1 MRDLTLAIPQGFS
14 KRKTKNILSTTAQI
28 NLLLLIA
35 ILLLSGAYLFFV
47 NSIGTKGYEIKK
59 LEQQLGQLEFQQKK
73 LQVQASDLQSITAIQ
88 QQAQKLNFVPA
99 QNPTYLKDHDY
110 ALK

>member
-14 KRKTKNILSTTAQI
+14 KRKTQSISTTVQI
-28 NLLLLIA
+28 NFLLLIL
-35 ILLLSGAYLFFV
+35 IVLLTGAYLFLV

-59 LEQQLGQLEFQQKK
+59 LEQQLAQLEFAQKK
-73 LQVQASDLQSITAIQ
+73 LQVQSSDLQSITKLQ
-88 QQAQKLNFVPA
+88 EVAQSLNFVPA
-99 QNPTYLKDHDY
+99 QNPTYLRDHDY